1 MSDNNDAAED
11 PAVAERSRVS
21 FAPAWAVIG
30 IFLMLL
36 VGGMAYAR
44 SFLMPVVLAL
54 LLQLVFSPLRRQME
68 RMGLSAGLAAGIIM
82 TVLVG
87 ALILAGAGLAVP
99 ARDWISRAPDLSYEL
114 REKIE
119 QIRGTTETVTNAAE
133 QIDNLAE
140 GEEEP
145 GVQRVKVEEEGG
157 GALSMALSLP
167 GILAQVV
174 FTLILLFFLL
184 ASGDMFNEKLVHVM
198 PTFRDKRRAVRVAYD
213 IERKLSR
220 YFLTITAINAGLGVA
235 VGLAMWWLQMP
246 NPALLGVAAFL
257 LNFIPYLGALLGV
270 LGASLIAFV
279 TLDTV
284 EQSVIV
290 GAVYFALTTIE
301 GQLITPVL
309 VGRSLRLNPV
319 VVFLSVTLF
328 AWLWSVVGML
338 VATPLL
344 VALRTFCD
352 HVPALSSVG
361 HFLSARGDEGTGDDE
376 RAGQGD
382 RR

>member
-1 MSDNNDAAED
+1 MTDNPETDVAAK
-11 PAVAERSRVS
+11 PERPHATL
-21 FAPAWAVIG
+21 APQWAVVG

-44 SFLMPVVLAL
+44 AFLMPVVLAL
-54 LLQLVFSPLRRQME
+54 LLQLVFSPLRRQMG
-68 RMGLSAGLAAGIIM
+68 RIGLSAGLSAGIIM
-82 TVLVG
+82 TTLVG
-87 ALILAGAGLAVP
+87 ALILGAASLAVP
-99 ARDWISRAPDLSYEL
+99 ARDWIARAPDLSVEL

-119 QIRGTTETVTNAAE
+119 QIRGTTETVQNAAE
-133 QIDNLAE
+133 QIDELAE

-145 GVQRVKVEEEGG
+145 GVQRVRVEEEGG
-157 GALSMALSLP
+157 GALSLALSLP
-167 GILAQVV
+167 GILAQVL

-235 VGLAMWWLQMP
+235 VGVAMWWLQMP
-246 NPALLGVAAFL
+246 NPALLGTAAFL

-270 LGASLIAFV
+270 IGASMIAFV

-284 EQSVIV
+284 EQSVV
-290 GAVYFALTTIE
+290 VAVVYFVITSIE
-301 GQLITPVL
+301 GQVVTPVL

-352 HVPALSSVG
+352 HIPALSGVG
-361 HFLSARGDEGTGDDE
+361 HFLSARGDEGTGE
-376 RAGQGD
+376 GTEKSAQGGSE
-382 RR
+382 